1 MVGGSI
7 GVVAGAAVVVV
18 APPAPPAPAPA
29 PASESD
35 GTVVAA
41 ANAAADA
48 VVPVAAENV
57 KVNVFLLNTN
67 SILTHCIISCQGRLP
82 WSDAWVAFNIAS
94 IFTDSISSRVICCLI
109 VAVSVVVQVGSGE
122 DTVASL
128 MATILWLMGQVL
140 ASCTT
145 EKIV

>member
-18 APPAPPAPAPA
+18 APPAPPAAPAPPAPA

-57 KVNVFLLNTN
+57 NV
-67 SILTHCIISCQGRLP
+67 
-82 WSDAWVAFNIAS
+82 
-94 IFTDSISSRVICCLI
+94 
-109 VAVSVVVQVGSGE
+109 
-122 DTVASL
+122 
-128 MATILWLMGQVL
+128 
-140 ASCTT
+140 
-145 EKIV
+145 K